1 MAAKRSTDN
10 WQIVKHV
17 SIGPLKFGMGRPEV
31 AKAVG
36 SKATAFKKTPEATL
50 TTDDFKVGPHRVH
63 VYYTA
68 EDRCDCVEVMG
79 EGVGGPEYDG
89 RGFLNRPYDR
99 ALAWM
104 RERDPNVVVDATGCR
119 SEVLGIALS
128 APDGPES
135 KIKSVSAFS
144 ATYGGQT

>member
-1 MAAKRSTDN
+1 
-10 WQIVKHV
+10 VKHV

-36 SKATAFKKTPEATL
+36 SKATPFKKTPEATV
-50 TTDDFKVGPHRVH
+50 TTDEFKVGPHRVH
-63 VYYTA
+63 VFYTA
-68 EDRCDCVEVMG
+68 EDRCAYVEVFG

-104 RERDPNVVVDATGCR
+104 RERDPNLVVEDAGCR
-119 SEVLGIALS
+119 SDALGLSLS

-135 KIKSVSAFS
+135 KIKTVGAASENYWSQS
-144 ATYGGQT
+144 